1 MDIKPKYWY
10 IFSISFIVML
20 IITVLVIDQHKNKI
34 HELIE
39 KKSSLEDKIYRIK
52 PSHGASYVELKS
64 GRKVLIP
71 QLNNYKYS
79 PSGFCR
85 LASVG
90 DSIVKYFDNDTLYLF
105 KDNEKY
111 VFKIGSALNLPK

>member
-39 KKSSLEDKIYRIK
+39 KKSSIDDKIYRIK

-71 QLNNYKYS
+71 QLILLYQIKFSYNIYQY
-79 PSGFCR
+79 
-85 LASVG
+85 LLV
-90 DSIVKYFDNDTLYLF
+90 VFD
-105 KDNEKY
+105 
-111 VFKIGSALNLPK
+111 V